1 MPYAQG
7 SIIEVS
13 FDPTLGHEPQKTRP
27 AIVLSDDR
35 QNLMSSLTVVAPI
48 TSVNN
53 GYPLHIEISP
63 DNDVVG
69 FFCVEQLRAIDLSAR
84 RCEYCGDLDQDTM
97 TSVLEAIGAVFG
109 I

>member
-1 MPYAQG
+1 MVYSQG

-27 AIVLSDDR
+27 AIVLSADK
-35 QNLMSSLTVVAPI
+35 QNFMSSLTVVAPI

-53 GYPLHIEISP
+53 AYPLHIEIAP
-63 DNDVVG
+63 NNDIRG
-69 FFCVEQLRAIDLSAR
+69 YICVEQMRAIDLSAR
-84 RCEYCGDLDQDTM
+84 RHAYLGMLDQETM
-97 TSVLEAIGAVFG
+97 SVVLEAVGAIFD